1 MFSFVQH
8 LARGFIPIGFTG
20 TLLPHT
26 SQCVP
31 TVTDNA
37 FEQGLIGARE
47 VGISFAP
54 VANPGDA
61 NGELTFGGTD
71 PSKYIGALTYVY
83 VSSVVVRVLAL
94 TAVTTRPITTTS
106 PASRYVGFEQTV
118 SYGDADRVI
127 LSKSA
132 GITDTGTTLVLLA
145 TGASFQ
151 YLAPVSIPLIELPL
165 D

>member
-1 MFSFVQH
+1 MFST
-8 LARGFIPIGFTG
+8 RFILIIIAD
-20 TLLPHT
+20 TLFPST
-26 SQCVP
+26 SKCVP

-37 FEQGLIGARE
+37 FAQNLIDARE

-54 VANPGDA
+54 VMTPGA
-61 NGELTFGGTD
+61 TNGELTLGGTD
-71 PSKYIGALTYVY
+71 PSKINGALTYVY
-83 VSSVVVRVLAL
+83 VPSVVVRVLAL
-94 TAVTTRPITTTS
+94 TAFTTRPITTTS

-145 TGASFQ
+145 TGASFL
-151 YLAPVSIPLIELPL
+151 YLATVSIPLIELAL
-165 D
+165 Y